1 MDMKKLIEDFRHFQ
15 RERHQRERHKTKF
28 GRKKM
33 LSFTVLLYERRGAD
47 QVLHD
52 EQANVTVRVYEDH
65 IHFIIEDERVILAL
79 YNANIITYDDG
90 EPDSDEENGV
100 PTETATLIIY
110 REAQNVTLVFG
121 DLTEKRNFITALRN
135 LQRANSSDCRTSTN

>member
-1 MDMKKLIEDFRHFQ
+1 
-15 RERHQRERHKTKF
+15 
-28 GRKKM
+28 M

-65 IHFIIEDERVILAL
+65 INFLIKDERVILAL

-135 LQRANSSDCRTSTN
+135 LQ